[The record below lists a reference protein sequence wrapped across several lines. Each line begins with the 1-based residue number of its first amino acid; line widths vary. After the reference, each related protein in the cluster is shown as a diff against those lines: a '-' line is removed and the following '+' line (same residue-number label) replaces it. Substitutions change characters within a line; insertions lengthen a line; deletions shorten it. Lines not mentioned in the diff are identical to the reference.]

1 MKKERVISGIQQV
14 GIGVTDLHEA
24 WKWYRTHLSMDIPI
38 FEDKAVA
45 KLMLPYTEGLER
57 ERHASLALNMQGGG
71 GFEIWQHIGKTPE
84 PHKFE
89 IKLGDFG
96 IFSAKIKTYKLHEAY
111 QRLKKDGVN
120 LISEIT
126 KDPSG
131 NEHFFIKDPYNNIFE
146 FVSSEFIFQKNKSM
160 NGGVYGV
167 TIGISDFEKSK
178 NVYCDILGFDKIIYD
193 VESKFDD
200 FSTLP
205 GGKETIRR
213 ILLESN
219 KNKPQGPFSKF
230 FGPAQ
235 IELVETKTRK
245 PKLIYQDRIWGDLG
259 FIHLCFDIVN
269 MDSLRDY
276 CKKAGFPFT
285 VDSESS
291 FDMGVAS
298 GHFSYIA
305 DPDGTLIEFVET
317 YKLPLIK
324 KVGWY
329 MNLKN
334 RNPNKPL
341 PRWMLK
347 TLGWGKIND

>member
-1 MKKERVISGIQQV
+1 MERVISGIQQV

-24 WKWYRTHLSMDIPI
+24 WKWYRKHLSMDIRI
-38 FEDKAVA
+38 FEDKAIA
-45 KLMLPYTEGLER
+45 KLMLPHTEGLER

-71 GFEIWQHIGKTPE
+71 GFEIWQHTGKVPE

-89 IKLGDFG
+89 IKVGDFG

-111 QRLKKDGVN
+111 QQLKNDGVEV
-120 LISEIT
+120 IGEIT

-131 NEHFFIKDPYNNIFE
+131 NEHFYMKDPYNNIFE

-178 NVYCDILGFDKIIYD
+178 KVYCDILGFDKIIYD
-193 VESKFDD
+193 IESKFDD
-200 FSTLP
+200 FSPLP
-205 GGKETIRR
+205 GGKETVRR
-213 ILLESN
+213 ILLESS
-219 KNKPQGPFSKF
+219 KTKPQGPFSRF

-235 IELVETKTRK
+235 IELIETKTRK
-245 PKLIYQDRIWGDLG
+245 PKRIYQDRIWGDLG

-269 MDSLRDY
+269 MSALRTY
-276 CKKAGFPFT
+276 CKETGFPFT

-291 FDMGVAS
+291 FDMGVAA

-317 YKLPLIK
+317 YKLPIIK
-324 KVGWY
+324 KIGLY
-329 MNLKN
+329 MSLKN

-341 PRWMLK
+341 PSWMLK
-347 TLGWGKIND
+347 TLGWGKIKD